1 MAKATEK
8 ETGQAVEEKEK
19 PRGTKSML
27 QQRLHKGMLNSASV
41 HVAATQS
48 MQTSEPTFV
57 KDIAVDQIDRNPYQ
71 PRRDFDDE
79 AIKALAENIDE
90 QGGLIQP
97 IEIRLKADG
106 RYELI
111 CGERRL
117 KAHKVLGKRFI
128 RAIVNNVSDEESSA
142 RALVENI
149 QRKDLSDFETYLGIK
164 MHKKNFPGSSHNHVK
179 LGLTRTEYF
188 RLQAFDEMPEA
199 VIDLLSSRPAL
210 ISGNNAEKTKQYIND
225 VVANDNIDRKLIDK
239 HLKTIVQRAI
249 DADKPRI
256 TNLAGELETLLYPGE
271 TKAKPR
277 SLVVGDKVIGDIMS
291 RGNYLQLKVVKKEM
305 SEEKIKRLEEFLISL
320 YQE

>member
-1 MAKATEK
+1 MTNNKEK
-8 ETGQAVEEKEK
+8 ETVK
-19 PRGTKSML
+19 PKAEPSKGGGKSIL
-27 QQRLHKGMLNSASV
+27 QRRLNAGLLNAASE
-41 HVAATQS
+41 HVSATQS
-48 MQTSEPTFV
+48 LQTSEPTIV

-71 PRRDFDDE
+71 PRRDFDED

-97 IEIRLKADG
+97 IEIRMKADG

-199 VIDLLSSRPAL
+199 VLDLLASRPAL
-210 ISGNNAEKTKQYIND
+210 ISGNNAEKAKQYIND
-225 VVANDNIDRKLIDK
+225 VITNDNVDRKLIDK

-249 DADKPRI
+249 DAEKPRI
-256 TNLAGELETLLYPGE
+256 TNLAGELETLIYPGE

-277 SLVVGDKVIGDIMS
+277 SLVAGENVIGDNMS
-291 RGNYLQLKVVKKEM
+291 KGNYLQLKVMKKQM
-305 SEEKIKRLEEFLISL
+305 TDEKIKRLEEFLISL